1 MEIFHFV
8 RSTGLL
14 QWHKMRIK
22 ASGLRAAPLCL
33 IVMLLAFGGL
43 SCTVQAQAPA
53 DDHSPAEL
61 KRQIDELYREGKFR
75 EAIPLAEK
83 VVFLTKRAKGEEHPD
98 TATSLNDLAELY
110 EAVGDYTK
118 AEPLYQKALAI
129 RQKVLGPDHPN
140 TATSLENLAVL
151 EFDLGR
157 NKEAEVYAHRAADAQ
172 RNLLSRMFSFSS
184 EPQRLAY
191 LATFNPYTVFALLPG
206 CEAELGM
213 TLLRYKG
220 IVLDSVIEDRLRQG
234 DELGRR
240 RWHSDGRGRQCDGPS
255 WDVAGDPVGLR
266 HRKRP
271 NARRRRCHGS
281 APGLCASRGPE
292 PGVNALGS

>member
-98 TATSLNDLAELY
+98 TATSLNDLAELH
-110 EAVGDYTK
+110 EAVGDYTSAPDRQPRWA
-118 AEPLYQKALAI
+118 AEL
-129 RQKVLGPDHPN
+129 RVHG
-140 TATSLENLAVL
+140 
-151 EFDLGR
+151 
-157 NKEAEVYAHRAADAQ
+157 
-172 RNLLSRMFSFSS
+172 
-184 EPQRLAY
+184 Y
-191 LATFNPYTVFALLPG
+191 LADIAGPG
-206 CEAELGM
+206 RA
-213 TLLRYKG
+213 
-220 IVLDSVIEDRLRQG
+220 V
-234 DELGRR
+234 
-240 RWHSDGRGRQCDGPS
+240 
-255 WDVAGDPVGLR
+255 
-266 HRKRP
+266 
-271 NARRRRCHGS
+271 
-281 APGLCASRGPE
+281 
-292 PGVNALGS
+292 